1 MEGYHK
7 CLHILIDYIKMRAN
21 EKHDILAHRCLV
33 EWDRERAKV
42 DKEEEESDEKI
53 YDEKI

>member
-21 EKHDILAHRCLV
+21 EKHDILAHRCLA
-33 EWDRERAKV
+33 EWDSERAKV
-42 DKEEEESDEKI
+42 DKEEQEEKGRRR
-53 YDEKI
+53 